1 MAAVRFRLRPRLHC
15 RLLPEPARLALLA
28 SWYLLLDSAAGSPA
42 AASSFLCWRRRDPW
56 RGRSRVDAAPSPLA
70 VPCPKASE
78 PDAAYYLRCP
88 VGAAAHRPSHQ
99 WPCELPPEPP
109 RRRLWKPLQWRASRE
124 HDAEEPRG
132 SSAVLPLDA
141 VTLPL
146 YPTLVHTAALTCPSA
161 PSSAISVTR
170 DRA

>member
-1 MAAVRFRLRPRLHC
+1 MHWGPPGTTQMLIACSSRCGQGRIHRYAGPTRYTLRPRL
-15 RLLPEPARLALLA
+15 
-28 SWYLLLDSAAGSPA
+28 Y
-42 AASSFLCWRRRDPW
+42 WRRRDPW
-56 RGRSRVDAAPSPLA
+56 RGWSRVDAAPSPLA
-70 VPCPKASE
+70 VPCPKASA